1 MLKLLIE
8 NPLLLLFLVAAVGYP
23 LGRIRICGSS
33 LGVAS
38 VLFTGL
44 AIGSLHPD
52 LKLPEIVYVLGVAL
66 FVYTVGLANGPAFL
80 ASLKRQGVRHN
91 LLVVGVLLFAAG
103 LTVLAQKLLQLKP
116 ALAAGMFA
124 GSLTNTPAL
133 AALLDII
140 KHTVPRNMLNSFLA
154 DPVVGYSITYP
165 MGVIGM
171 ILSISILQRLW
182 KVDYAAE
189 AKLLHG
195 YGVATEPLR
204 NITIRV
210 TRQEAVGASIE
221 ELRRKNGWDVIF
233 GRIRHGD
240 SVSLADPSSRLA
252 SGDQVTAVGTREELE
267 KVTGFLGEQSETEI
281 DLDRREFDY
290 RRIFVSNPKLAGRRL
305 RDLRLKEKHG
315 AIITR
320 IRRGDDD
327 ILAAGDTILE
337 LGDRVR
343 VITDRDRI
351 EQVSSFFG
359 DSYRAVSEVDILTF
373 SLGLAFGL
381 FLGTLPIPLPG
392 GSELRLGFAG
402 GPLITALVLGTLG
415 RTGPLVWSLPYG
427 ANLTLRQIGLIL
439 FLSGVGT
446 RAGYG
451 FLTTFT
457 QEGGLLLFGTGIVI
471 TCTVAVTML
480 WIGYRVL
487 KIPMSLL
494 TGMLAGLQTQSAV
507 LGYALEQSRNELPT
521 VGYASVYPVATITKI
536 LLAQLLLTV
545 LMH

>member
-52 LKLPEIVYVLGVAL
+52 LKLPEIIYVLGVAL

-91 LLVVGVLLFAAG
+91 FLVVGVLLFAAG
-103 LTVLAQKLLQLKP
+103 LTVLAQKLLHLKP

-140 KHTVPRNMLNSFLA
+140 KHTVPRNLLNSLLA

-189 AKLLHG
+189 AKLLRG
-195 YGVATEPLR
+195 YGVATEPLL

-240 SVSLADPSSRLA
+240 SVSLADPASCLA

-267 KVTGFLGEQSETEI
+267 KVTGFLGEKSDTEI

-359 DSYRAVSEVDILTF
+359 DSYRSVSEVDILTF

-451 FLTTFT
+451 FVTTFT

-480 WIGYRVL
+480 WTGYRVL

-536 LLAQLLLTV
+536 LLAQLLLTL